1 MAEIPVAFHDL
12 LRAPGTAIL
21 TTIGRDGYPQ
31 TTAVAYLFDDDGKVK
46 LSLNTTR
53 QKTKNL
59 PRRPV
64 CTLFILDPANPYRT
78 LEIRADAEL
87 TPDDDKAFA
96 VKAGARYG
104 SDFRRMD
111 KPGESRVLVT
121 LHPVKVNTFGA

>member
-1 MAEIPVAFHDL
+1 MAEIPAAFHDL
-12 LRAPGTAIL
+12 LQAPGTAIL

-59 PRRPV
+59 LQRPI
-64 CTLFILDPANPYRT
+64 CTLFFIDPANPYRT
-78 LEIRADAEL
+78 LEIRANAEL
-87 TPDDDKAFA
+87 TPDEDKAFA
-96 VKAGARYG
+96 VKAGAKYG

-111 KPGESRVLVT
+111 KPGERRVIVT
-121 LHPVKVNTFGA
+121 LHPVKVNTNGA